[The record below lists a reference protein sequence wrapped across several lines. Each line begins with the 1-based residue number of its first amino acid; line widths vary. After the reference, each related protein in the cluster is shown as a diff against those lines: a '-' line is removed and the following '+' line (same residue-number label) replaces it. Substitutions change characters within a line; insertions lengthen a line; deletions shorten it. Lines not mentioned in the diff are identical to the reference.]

1 MKQKK
6 NQAVKHSKNREQSA
20 LNTLIFLLP
29 FAFGLYYEFAAYLAG
44 AVIALFLAVQ
54 IVRNKRLYYAK
65 QVGFICLTASYLFY
79 LVTALYAVDRGM
91 ALAGFFKVLP
101 VMLFLLLLLQFKK
114 ETVQESLKVIP
125 YSGMAMLALSAVTW
139 FIPPLTDYF
148 YNNGRLGGFFQY
160 SNTFALYLLLGMI
173 ILGNQEK
180 KTRATGAKMLA
191 LFAGILL
198 TGSRTIF
205 VFCLLNLIVIFIR
218 DRSVRKPMLITSG
231 IVLAVVLAAVAI
243 TGSFENIGRF
253 MTISLQESTFVGRLL
268 YDKDGLQLLLK
279 HPFGLGYYGY
289 YCLQPSIQTGVYTV
303 RFIHNDWLQFA
314 LDAGILGAVL
324 NLAGLLMGV
333 RRSSFVQ
340 KQLFA
345 TIVVSSL
352 LDFNLQFMVMPMMLM
367 LTLDF
372 EPVMAVKRPGAQK
385 AGVAALGL
393 LGMGLIYFA
402 ASFGA
407 AYFDAYETA
416 AAIYPG
422 NTEAKITA
430 LQLAEDK
437 DTVNRLANEIIGQN
451 KNIALAYDAKAMVS
465 LSQGDYDSMIAFKK
479 KAIENKKYDI
489 EEYETYLQMLSSAI
503 TAENNAGNRSKVNA
517 YADEAYAVPAM
528 LNKVKA
534 ETDPL
539 AYQIN
544 DKPELELSEV
554 SQAYIIRLQEVL
566 K

>member
-6 NQAVKHSKNREQSA
+6 NQAAKHSENREKSA

-29 FAFGLYYEFAAYLAG
+29 FVFGLYYEFAAYLAG

-65 QVGFICLTASYLFY
+65 QAGFICLTASYLFY

-101 VMLFLLLLLQFKK
+101 VVLFLLLLLQFKK
-114 ETVQESLKVIP
+114 ETVQESLRVIP
-125 YSGMAMLALSAVTW
+125 YSGMAMLVLSAVTW

-231 IVLAVVLAAVAI
+231 IVLAMVLAAVAI

-268 YDKDGLQLLLK
+268 YDKDGLQLLLR

-289 YCLQPSIQTGVYTV
+289 YYLQPSIQTGVYTV

-314 LDAGILGAVL
+314 LDAGILGASLHLV
-324 NLAGLLMGV
+324 GLFMGV
-333 RRSSFVQ
+333 RRSSFVK

-345 TIVVSSL
+345 TIVASSL

-372 EPVMAVKRPGAQK
+372 EPVPVRSSPVQK
-385 AGVAALGL
+385 ASAAALGL

-430 LQLAEDK
+430 LQLAEDR

-451 KNIALAYDAKAMVS
+451 KNIALAYDAKAAVS

-517 YADEAYAVPAM
+517 YAGEVYAVPEM
-528 LNKVKA
+528 LGKVKA

>member
-6 NQAVKHSKNREQSA
+6 NQAAKHSKSREESP
-20 LNTLIFLLP
+20 LKILIFLLP

-44 AVIALFLAVQ
+44 AVIALFLLVRIVQ
-54 IVRNKRLYYAK
+54 NRRLYYAR
-65 QVGFICLTASYLFY
+65 QAGFVCLTVSYLFY
-79 LVTALYAVDRGM
+79 LITALFAVDRGM

-101 VMLFLLLLLQFKK
+101 VVLFLFLLLQFER
-114 ETVQESLKVIP
+114 ETVRESLKVIP
-125 YSGMAMLALSAVTW
+125 YSGLTMLVLSAITW

-173 ILGNQEK
+173 ILGNLEK
-180 KTRATGAKMLA
+180 KTRATGVKMLA
-191 LFAGILL
+191 LFAGVLL

-243 TGSFENIGRF
+243 TGSFDNIGRF

-289 YCLQPSIQTGVYTV
+289 YYLQPSIQTGVYTV

-372 EPVMAVKRPGAQK
+372 EPVPVRSSPVQK
-385 AGVAALGL
+385 ASAGALGL

-430 LQLAEDK
+430 LQLAEDR

-451 KNIALAYDAKAMVS
+451 KNIALAYDAKATVS

-489 EEYETYLQMLSSAI
+489 EEYEIYLQMLSSAI

-517 YADEAYAVPAM
+517 YADEVYAVPAM